1 MKNILQD
8 KMSEMGRGSRER
20 KRTDRE
26 EIRKQMGQKKIMS
39 RTWES
44 VYRSFLY

>member
-1 MKNILQD
+1 
-8 KMSEMGRGSRER
+8 MSEMGRGSRES

-26 EIRKQMGQKKIMS
+26 EIIKQMGQKKIMS
-39 RTWES
+39 RSWES